1 MRPIIS
7 LVSAW
12 VLLAAV
18 TVSADTRVEVVQ
30 RSDGEENT
38 QTIYLVPGKMRA
50 EAAHGG
56 QSGYVLFDQA
66 KRTLYVVNPE
76 ERSYLEMDPESMAE
90 MQNQMQGVMAQAM
103 KEMEARMKDMPPEQ
117 RERMAA
123 MLSGMPGQ
131 AAAAPS
137 DPVRFEKTSVQKDIN
152 GYSCTRV
159 DAFRG
164 DKKVREMWIT
174 SAEALE
180 IPDADYQTVVAMQE
194 MTKSL
199 ASQFGEGMLPDLTT
213 PSLKGLPVKVVHFDD
228 GGSPESEQ
236 ELKSVSHEALDA
248 ALFQIPSDYQK
259 RSMPTLGRQK

>member
-1 MRPIIS
+1 MRPIIV
-7 LVSAW
+7 LVGTW

-18 TVSADTRVEVVQ
+18 TVSADTRVEIVQ

-38 QTIYLVPGKMRA
+38 QTIFLVPGKMRA

-56 QSGYVLFDQA
+56 QPGYVLFDQA

-76 ERSYLEMDPESMAE
+76 ERSYLEMDPASMAE

-123 MLSGMPGQ
+123 MLSGMPGH
-131 AAAAPS
+131 AAAPS
-137 DPVRFEKTSVQKDIN
+137 DPVRFETTSVQKDIN

-164 DKKVREMWIT
+164 EKKVREMWIT
-174 SAEALE
+174 SAQALE

-194 MTKSL
+194 MAKSL
-199 ASQFGEGMLPDLTT
+199 ASQFGQGMVPDLAT

-228 GGSPESEQ
+228 SGSPESEQ
-236 ELKSVSHEALDA
+236 ELKSVSHEVLDA

-259 RSMPTLGRQK
+259 RSMPTRGRQK